1 MQNPYDEQLRSVDAE
16 IEDLRKRREMAVSD
30 LVRISADLRYANIK
44 RKERKKIIEK
54 VSLLAYQIHG
64 YDTVIM
70 QELLAKRHDL
80 ETKRYILEYVRVKQ

>member
-16 IEDLRKRREMAVSD
+16 IEDLRKKRERAVSE
-30 LVRISADLRYANIK
+30 LVRISVDLTYANITKK
-44 RKERKKIIEK
+44 RRREVVKQ
-54 VSLLAYQIHG
+54 VSSLAGQIHV
-64 YDTVIM
+64 YDAFTM